1 MKKLKFLCTV
11 LAVNAVLFSCESDS
25 LADEN
30 LVAIEPTTEVLEQLI
45 ARGNTVHVSPRN
57 IPRGSCRNRSRAAHY
72 YLVTNRQS
80 IWQGYGHGI
89 CHDASNDDY
98 YVVDRN
104 GKRRR

>member
-1 MKKLKFLCTV
+1 M
-11 LAVNAVLFSCESDS
+11 AVKAVLFFCESNSFTDWS
-25 LADEN
+25 

-45 ARGNTVHVSPRN
+45 ASGNKVHVSPRN
-57 IPRGSCRNRSRAAHY
+57 IPRGSCRNRK
-72 YLVTNRQS
+72 S

-98 YVVDRN
+98 YVVERN